1 MKILLTGASGFVGG
15 ALLAKLGV
23 VNTRVLGRSRPSL
36 NKVDFFHSEILPD
49 SDFSDALK
57 KIDVVIH
64 AAARAHIMK
73 EESCDPYTEY
83 HKINTLGTLNL
94 ARQAVSAG
102 VKRLIFISSIKV
114 NGESTPIGQPFF
126 YDDEPSPEDPYG
138 QSKAEAERGLL
149 ELAQETGMEVVIIR
163 PPLVYGPG
171 VKANFAT
178 MINFAIK
185 NLPLP
190 LGAIKNKRS
199 LVSIEN
205 LVDLIVT
212 CIDHP
217 KAAGNIFLV
226 SDDLDVSTTEL
237 LKELTRAAGKKPH
250 LIPIPMALVRG
261 LAILLGKRAVADR
274 LCGNLQLDITH
285 TKNTLDWSPPVTF
298 QEGITRCFLKDN

>member
-1 MKILLTGASGFVGG
+1 MKILLTGASGFVGS

-23 VNTRVLGRSRPSL
+23 INTRVLGRSRPSL
-36 NKVDFFHSEILPD
+36 NKVDFFYSEILPD

-57 KIDVVIH
+57 NIDVVIH
-64 AAARAHIMK
+64 SAARAHIMK
-73 EESCDPYTEY
+73 DESCDPYTEY
-83 HKINTLGTLNL
+83 RNVNTLGTLSL
-94 ARQAVSAG
+94 ARQAASAG

-114 NGESTPIGQPFF
+114 NGESTSIGQPFF